1 MTAQA
6 SQASSG
12 VKLLLPRWLITMTPG
27 SPVLEQHALAMEGER
42 IAAVLPREE
51 ALQRYA
57 DAERVELPHHVLI
70 PGLINAHTHSAMS
83 LLRGVADDL
92 ALMDWL
98 NNHIWPLE
106 RQWVSED
113 WVYQG
118 SLLSAAE
125 AIRGGVTYLNDMY
138 FFPTAMARA
147 AVDSGLRAGVSINVI
162 DFPTGYA
169 ANAQDYIQKGLAAY
183 EQFKGESLLD
193 WTSAPH
199 APYTVSDDTFTQLR
213 ELAEKYD
220 LQVHCHIHETQDE
233 IDGSVKQYGMRPLE
247 RLDKLGL
254 LNERMIAVHMVHL
267 SPQEIELIA
276 AKGVHLVHNPSS
288 NLKLASGIAPVKALE
303 AAGVNTVLG
312 TDGAASN
319 NRQDMFTEIRA
330 AALLAK
336 GSTGDP
342 LTVSARTALEMAT
355 VRAAKAMGRAHDLG
369 TLEAGKQAD
378 VVAVS
383 LEALECQPV
392 YHADAQ
398 LAYVA
403 GREHV
408 TDVWVAGRQLL
419 KNRTNTSIDTV
430 SLMGRVQDIV
440 AKMRAGR

>member
-1 MTAQA
+1 MSTQA
-6 SQASSG
+6 TQ
-12 VKLLLPRWLITMTPG
+12 LLLPRWLIPMTPG
-27 SPVLEQHALAMEGER
+27 CPVLEGHALVIEGER
-42 IAAVLPREE
+42 IAAVLPRDE
-51 ALQRYA
+51 ALSRYA
-57 DAERVELPHHVLI
+57 SAQRVELPEHVLI

-113 WVYQG
+113 WTYQG

-125 AIRGGVTYLNDMY
+125 ALRGGVTYLNDMY

-147 AVDSGLRAGVSINVI
+147 AIDSGIRAGVSINVI

-169 ANAQDYIQKGLAAY
+169 SGPDDYIAKGLAAY
-183 EQFKGESLLD
+183 EQFKGEALLD

-199 APYTVSDDTFTQLR
+199 APYTVSDETFVKLR
-213 ELAEKYD
+213 ELSLKHD

-233 IDGSVKQYGMRPLE
+233 IEGSLKQYGLRPLA
-247 RLDKLGL
+247 RLHKLGL
-254 LNERMIAVHMVHL
+254 LDERMIAVHMVHL
-267 SPQEIELIA
+267 SDEEIALIA
-276 AKGVHLVHNPSS
+276 QQGVHLVHNPSS
-288 NLKLASGIAPVKALE
+288 NLKLASGVAPLKALE
-303 AAGVNTVLG
+303 AAGVNTILG

-336 GSTGDP
+336 GVTGDP

-355 VRAAKAMGRAHDLG
+355 VRAAKAMGRGADLG
-369 TLEAGKQAD
+369 TLEAGKLAD

-383 LEALECQPV
+383 LGALECQPV

-398 LAYVA
+398 LVYVA

-408 TDVWVAGRQLL
+408 SDTWVGGRQLL
-419 KNRTNTSIDTV
+419 KNRTLTSIDVPALLARTE
-430 SLMGRVQDIV
+430 DIV
-440 AKMRAGR
+440 AKMCAGR

>member
-1 MTAQA
+1 MSTQA
-6 SQASSG
+6 A
-12 VKLLLPRWLITMTPG
+12 KLLLPRWLITMTPG
-27 SPVLEQHALAMEGER
+27 SPVLEGHALVIEGER
-42 IAAVLPREE
+42 IAAVLPRED
-51 ALQRYA
+51 ALARYA
-57 DAERVELPHHVLI
+57 GAERVELPQHVLI

-113 WVYQG
+113 WTYQG

-125 AIRGGVTYLNDMY
+125 ALRGGVTYLNDMY

-147 AVDSGLRAGVSINVI
+147 AVDSGIRAGVSINVI

-169 ANAQDYIQKGLAAY
+169 ANAQDYIAKGLAAY
-183 EQFKGESLLD
+183 EQFKGETLLD

-199 APYTVSDDTFTQLR
+199 APYTVSDETFVQLR
-213 ELAEKYD
+213 ELSEKYG
-220 LQVHCHIHETQDE
+220 LQMHCHIHETLDE
-233 IDGSVKQYGMRPLE
+233 IDGSLKQYGERPLA
-247 RLDKLGL
+247 RLHKLGL
-254 LNERMIAVHMVHL
+254 LNEKMIAVHMVHL
-267 SPQEIELIA
+267 NDEEIGLV
-276 AKGVHLVHNPSS
+276 AKQGVHLVHNPSS
-288 NLKLASGIAPVKALE
+288 NLKLASGVAPVKALE

-319 NRQDMFTEIRA
+319 NRQDMFAEIRA

-336 GSTGDP
+336 GVSGDP
-342 LTVSARTALEMAT
+342 LVVGARTALEMAT
-355 VRAAKAMGRAHDLG
+355 VRAAKAMGREADLG
-369 TLEAGKQAD
+369 TLEAGKLAD

-383 LEALECQPV
+383 LDALECRPV

-398 LAYVA
+398 LVYVA

-408 TDVWVAGRQLL
+408 SDVWVGGRQLL
-419 KNRTNTSIDTV
+419 KQRELTRIDV
-430 SLMGRVQDIV
+430 PAMLGRIEDIV
-440 AKMRAGR
+440 GQMKAGR

>member
-1 MTAQA
+1 MSTQA
-6 SQASSG
+6 
-12 VKLLLPRWLITMTPG
+12 VKLLLPRWLITMTPD
-27 SPVLEQHALAMEGER
+27 SPVLEQHALVMEGER
-42 IAAVLPREE
+42 IAAVLPREA
-51 ALQRYA
+51 ALAQYA
-57 DAERVELPHHVLI
+57 NAARVELPHHVLI

-106 RQWVSED
+106 RQWVSEE
-113 WVYQG
+113 WTYTG

-147 AVDSGLRAGVSINVI
+147 AVDSGIRAGVSINVI

-199 APYTVSDDTFTQLR
+199 APYTVSDETFVQLR
-213 ELAEKYD
+213 DLAEKYE
-220 LQVHCHIHETQDE
+220 LQMHCHIHETQDE
-233 IDGSVKQYGMRPLE
+233 IDASLKQYGERPLA

-254 LNERMIAVHMVHL
+254 LNGRMIAVHMVHL
-267 SPQEIELIA
+267 NEAEIDLV
-276 AKGVHLVHNPSS
+276 AKQGVHLVHNPSS
-288 NLKLASGIAPVKALE
+288 NLKLASGIMPVKALE

-336 GSTGDP
+336 GASGDP

-355 VRAAKAMGRAHDLG
+355 VRAAKAMGRAADLG
-369 TLEAGKQAD
+369 TLEAGKLAD

-408 TDVWVAGRQLL
+408 TDVWVSGRQLL
-419 KNRTNTSIDTV
+419 KNRTNSSIDV
-430 SLMGRVQDIV
+430 PNLMGRVDDIV